1 MDPCLAFTPHQ
12 TLRIPGKCYGF
23 GDLSASV
30 AKLILTGSSSPA
42 SVGFNVSFALHSTS
56 ELKLLGQKYYL
67 KFV

>member
-1 MDPCLAFTPHQ
+1 MLSFHPPPNASYS
-12 TLRIPGKCYGF
+12 GKAPPRYGF
-23 GDLSASV
+23 GNLSASG

-42 SVGFNVSFALHSTS
+42 SVGFDVSFALHSTS